1 MRDNEQ
7 QMKITKINEM
17 LSKGELVKEDLKSFF
32 ESSADISFLPIE
44 KQPDVTAFICEGMVD
59 MTQLND
65 YFNKVAA
72 YIVEGLEGDKKD
84 LPPIILVENM
94 EKIVDKVFSG
104 FLIFYINQDSHVYA
118 VDISKVPSRSPEE
131 SKTEISL
138 KGPRDGFT
146 EELPI
151 NISLIRKRV
160 KSETLHNEQF
170 EIGSLSKTKVSLL
183 YLSNKINTEIL
194 EEIRN
199 RLETLETESLLSSGQ
214 LEQWISDRTFSIF
227 PHFDYITRADYA
239 IECLLRGRFVVI
251 VDGSPSVL
259 IGPINLFAMLK
270 SPEDV
275 HFPYSIVALQRLI
288 RFIGLAISIFAP
300 GFYIAITTVNLDQL
314 PFSLLATIVISREG
328 LPFSLPL
335 EAFFILLLFE
345 ILREAVIRMPSAVG
359 QTISIVGGLIIGD
372 AAIRAGLTSPTL
384 LVVIAISA
392 VATYTLVN
400 QSLTGTVTILRIYS
414 MIISLFLGV
423 YGFVLAFL
431 SIIIYLA
438 QLESFRL
445 SYLEPISSLR
455 FRDYLNAFLTNPF
468 KRKDFTSPTIQMRR
482 RRE

>member
-7 QMKITKINEM
+7 QMRIAKINNLLRKEE
-17 LSKGELVKEDLKSFF
+17 LNKGDLNSFF
-32 ESSADISFLPIE
+32 EKTSDISFLPIE
-44 KQPDVTAFICEGMVD
+44 DHKDVTAFFCEGMVD
-59 MTQLND
+59 TTQLND
-65 YFNKVAA
+65 HFNNIVAHLM
-72 YIVEGLEGDKKD
+72 EGLEEDKKD
-84 LPPIILVENM
+84 LPPIVTVESI
-94 EKIVDKVFSG
+94 EKVVEMVFSG
-104 FLIFYINQDSHVYA
+104 YLFFYINKESHFFA
-118 VDISKVPSRSPEE
+118 VDISKIPSRTPEE

-146 EELPI
+146 EELNV
-151 NISLIRKRV
+151 NISLIRKRL
-160 KSETLHNEQF
+160 KTETLHNEQF

-183 YLSNKINTEIL
+183 YLSNKINTQTLDEIK
-194 EEIRN
+194 E

-214 LEQWISDRTFSIF
+214 LEQWVSDRTFSIF

-239 IECLLRGRFVVI
+239 IECLLRGRFIVI

-275 HFPYSIVALQRLI
+275 HFPYYLVTFQRLI
-288 RFIGLAISIFAP
+288 RILGFMISIFAP

-314 PFSLLATIVISREG
+314 PFALLATIVISRQG
-328 LPFSLPL
+328 LPLSLPL
-335 EAFFILLLFE
+335 EAFFILILFE

-423 YGFVLAFL
+423 YGFVLSVL

-445 SYLEPISSLR
+445 SYLEPISSLS